1 MDRPIDE
8 IVRNL
13 LKFVVRGFYGG
24 SYVLVLDAIIFHS
37 VLAEEDL
44 KQLLSINKT
53 ELGPLIARLRGD
65 RLITTHKQ
73 REYPPN
79 SKSVERVYYYIKYPQ
94 AIDGIK
100 WKVHQ
105 VVQRL
110 KDDLDKNSVPN
121 GYMCPICETK
131 YTQLE
136 AVQLLNFDRTEFLC
150 SLCEEPLIEDDSG
163 KKNKE
168 KQDKLNRL
176 MDQIQPV
183 IDYLKKIDDSR
194 IEENSFEYALAR
206 LIPPQNQSH
215 AAYTFNPKKGSTMF
229 RPGETNN
236 APLGN
241 ENSRRAGIN
250 SQATLHV
257 NITTASDEMAQRQLK
272 ERQAEEK
279 RKQNAVPEWHK
290 QSTIGKTAL
299 GRLDEDEEFNPET
312 TQQAAMS
319 LGQASYSSY
328 NSYNNY
334 GRGNGFYGGNNKYY
348 NNRKL
353 TESELEERENER
365 TLADY
370 YAKLAKQQAEK
381 QKRQAEKSEDE
392 NDELELL
399 DEDNMVDEFED
410 VESTNK
416 EAKLSEDI
424 IPASLRNNIVEEV
437 DEDEFDDQFD
447 DEFEDVDHI
456 EALEE
461 SMQEQ
466 KPTKQDNSTSLQA
479 ETSEGTDDKKNSKN
493 DANNGEE
500 EEIEVPFEDV

>member
-8 IVRNL
+8 VVKSL

-24 SYVLVLDAIIFHS
+24 SYVLVLDAILFHS
-37 VLAEEDL
+37 VLAEDDL

-65 RLITTHKQ
+65 RLISIHKQ

-79 SKSVERVYYYIKYPQ
+79 SKSVERIYFYVKYPH

-110 KDDLDKNSVPN
+110 KDDLDKNSAPN

-136 AVQLLNFDRTEFLC
+136 AVQLLNYDRTEFLC
-150 SLCEEPLIEDDSG
+150 SLCDEPLVEDDSG

-194 IEENSFEYALAR
+194 IEENTFEFALAR
-206 LIPPQNQSH
+206 LIPPQNQSS
-215 AAYTFNPKKGSTMF
+215 AAYTYNPKKGSTMF
-229 RPGETNN
+229 RPGEQNGRRDLSN
-236 APLGN
+236 A
-241 ENSRRAGIN
+241 NSRNAGAN

-257 NITTASDEMAQRQLK
+257 NITTASDEQAQRQLQ

-290 QSTIGKTAL
+290 QSTVGKTAL
-299 GRLDEDEEFNPET
+299 GRLDEEEEFDPQPT
-312 TQQAAMS
+312 AQATLSTEHAD
-319 LGQASYSSY
+319 LENDGLNGNNGATNYYSSH
-328 NSYNNY
+328 
-334 GRGNGFYGGNNKYY
+334 RA
-348 NNRKL
+348 L
-353 TESELEERENER
+353 TETEIEERENER
-365 TLADY
+365 TLAEY
-370 YAKLAKQQAEK
+370 YAKLAKQQAEA
-381 QKRQAEKSEDE
+381 KRGEEDE
-392 NDELELL
+392 EEEDEE
-399 DEDNMVDEFED
+399 DEEREMEEEEYDA
-410 VESTNK
+410 ESK
-416 EAKLSEDI
+416 EAAVKT
-424 IPASLRNNIVEEV
+424 PVVEEV
-437 DEDEFDDQFD
+437 DEDEFEEDFEDVDMNANKSEEENNQAKDDGDIKKLEGELLSESSKKEQPGDNNATDATTEPITSTAPTTGND
-447 DEFEDVDHI
+447 DGEDDDDMDIEFEDV
-456 EALEE
+456 
-461 SMQEQ
+461 
-466 KPTKQDNSTSLQA
+466 
-479 ETSEGTDDKKNSKN
+479 
-493 DANNGEE
+493 
-500 EEIEVPFEDV
+500 

>member
-79 SKSVERVYYYIKYPQ
+79 SKSVERIYYYIKYPQ
-94 AIDGIK
+94 AIDGMK

-110 KDDLDKNSVPN
+110 KDDLDKNSAPN

-150 SLCEEPLIEDDSG
+150 SLCDEPLVEDDSG

-194 IEENSFEYALAR
+194 IEENSFEFALAR

-229 RPGETNN
+229 RPGENN
-236 APLGN
+236 AGGMLLGN
-241 ENSRRAGIN
+241 DNSKRAGMN

-257 NITTASDEMAQRQLK
+257 NITTASDEMAQRQLQ

-319 LGQASYSSY
+319 SMDGSMY
-328 NSYNNY
+328 NQNNGY
-334 GRGNGFYGGNNKYY
+334 GNNYY
-348 NNRKL
+348 NNHRL
-353 TESELEERENER
+353 TEAEMEERENER

-370 YAKLAKQQAEK
+370 YARLAKQQNDK
-381 QKRQAEKSEDE
+381 TKSNKLNNNKNTNNDEDLEVLEDE
-392 NDELELL
+392 EFEDVKDDEKETMEESTNATSATPTPTPTPVPAPTTSHNIVEEI
-399 DEDNMVDEFED
+399 DEDEFED
-410 VESTNK
+410 
-416 EAKLSEDI
+416 
-424 IPASLRNNIVEEV
+424 
-437 DEDEFDDQFD
+437 QFD
-447 DEFEDVDHI
+447 EEFEDVDTK
-456 EALEE
+456 ESSVPKPEE
-461 SMQEQ
+461 STVAVANVEEE
-466 KPTKQDNSTSLQA
+466 S
-479 ETSEGTDDKKNSKN
+479 KKS
-493 DANNGEE
+493 DGEE
-500 EEIEVPFEDV
+500 DKMDIEFEDV